1 MKTTTMTSATSDT
14 DMNQLAETHVERREG
29 KPGGLSL
36 LKDLYV
42 ERGTIDDWKVLHE
55 LHYKSSNLG
64 IGPRY
69 MRCMLDD
76 QVIGVMVFT
85 VPKPLDSGRN
95 QLFQHLRPNAGGRD
109 TKLINVQR
117 MKWINNNLILSSRT
131 VIDTMYRGAGIAYRF
146 KNIGYRMMGYR
157 YVESRSS
164 MSRYNPFSLKAGMKF
179 VKPKSAPAFETGLAF
194 FAKHFKSPAYDYV
207 AIKDEIKAM
216 PDWLREPTLEA
227 LREFYYRHSSM
238 EKSGD
243 NRLNGTS
250 RVESMELGY
259 LLKQTQQ
266 LVFGATVYA
275 IWANPDGDLVKRG
288 KLEDWVARPLPKC
301 IPLLAFENQGVD
313 EPLRLDL
320 LPPEYRKELDH
331 VE

>member
-1 MKTTTMTSATSDT
+1 MVLDG
-14 DMNQLAETHVERREG
+14 DIRIERVEDAG
-29 KPGGLSL
+29 SHKLSL

-42 ERGTIDDWKVLHE
+42 ERGTLDDWKQLHE

-69 MRCMLDD
+69 MRCVLDD
-76 QVIGVMVFT
+76 GTEKGQVVGVMVFT

-95 QLFQHLRPNAGGRD
+95 QVFPHLCPNKGGRD
-109 TKLINVQR
+109 STLINKQR
-117 MKWINNNLILSSRT
+117 MKWMNDNLILSSRT
-131 VIDTMYRGAGIAYRF
+131 VLDTMYRGAGIAYRF

-164 MSRYNPFSLKAGMKF
+164 MSRYNPFSIKAGMRF
-179 VKPKSAPAFETGLAF
+179 VRPKSAPAFETGLAF
-194 FAKHFKSPAYDYV
+194 FSKWFVSPAYDYV
-207 AIKDEIKAM
+207 ALKKELEAM
-216 PDWLREPTLEA
+216 PEYLRERTLKA
-227 LREFYYRHSSM
+227 LRDFYYQHSSM

-250 RVESMELGY
+250 RVEQMELGY

-275 IWANPDGDLVKRG
+275 VWNNPDWDESTG
-288 KLEDWVARPLPKC
+288 KMRPLPARV
-301 IPLLAFENQGVD
+301 PLLAFDNQAPH

-320 LPPEYRKELDH
+320 LPDAPQTPDSGSW
-331 VE
+331 

>member
-1 MKTTTMTSATSDT
+1 MNAEIPFKNGSCVTLIDT
-14 DMNQLAETHVERREG
+14 PDTRIDRYTG
-29 KPGGLSL
+29 TPGGLSL
-36 LKDLYV
+36 LKYLYV
-42 ERGTIDDWKVLHE
+42 ERGNLNDWKTLQE

-69 MRCMLDD
+69 MRCMLEDRI
-76 QVIGVMVFT
+76 IGVMVFT

-95 QLFQHLRPNAGGRD
+95 VLFKHLRPNAGGRD
-109 TKLINVQR
+109 TTLINVQR

-164 MSRYNPFSLKAGMKF
+164 MSRYNPFSIKAGMRF
-179 VKPKSAPAFETGLAF
+179 VKPKSAPAFETGIQF
-194 FAKHFKSPAYDYV
+194 FARWFTSPAYDYV
-207 AIKDEIKAM
+207 AIKEEILAM
-216 PDWLREPTLEA
+216 PDWLRERTLRA
-227 LREFYYRHSSM
+227 LRDFYYKHSSM

-250 RVESMELGY
+250 RVEKMELGY

-275 IWANPDGDLVKRG
+275 IWQNPDYDDKAM
-288 KLEDWVARPLPKC
+288 KMRPLPKR
-301 IPLLAFENQGVD
+301 IPLLAFENQAVD

-320 LPPEYRKELDH
+320 LSPEYLKEQND
-331 VE
+331 VA